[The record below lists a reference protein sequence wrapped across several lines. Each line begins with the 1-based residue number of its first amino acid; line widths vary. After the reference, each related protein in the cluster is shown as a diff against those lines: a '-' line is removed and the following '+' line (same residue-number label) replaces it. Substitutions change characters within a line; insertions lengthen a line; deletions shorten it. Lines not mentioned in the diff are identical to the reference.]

1 MRSGGNPFVYAQGAD
16 DLSDAVFQPFYR
28 VVVQVIPVFVGD
40 DQEVDVGNVVGRIDV
55 RAFERPEHER
65 HRGTVRQYR
74 IDEEPLAAALDKIG
88 RMPEPYDRF
97 FVPVEPVQ
105 VGFYGR

>member
-1 MRSGGNPFVYAQGAD
+1 MRSGGNPQYSKCSLTPRGQTTF
-16 DLSDAVFQPFYR
+16 P
-28 VVVQVIPVFVGD
+28 FVGD

-105 VGFYGR
+105 VGFYDR